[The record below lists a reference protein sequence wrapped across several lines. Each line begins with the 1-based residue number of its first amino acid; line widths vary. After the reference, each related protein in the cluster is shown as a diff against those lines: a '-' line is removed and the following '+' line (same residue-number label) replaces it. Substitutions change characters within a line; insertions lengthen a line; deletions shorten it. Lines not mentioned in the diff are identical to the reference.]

1 MNTIHHNIDT
11 IQVVSRVHDSR
22 RFVFPGLMVL
32 FRPQVR
38 RGVVDCEENPCV
50 RMPCGE
56 GGSCAVVRDQGFQC
70 RCKADFTG
78 ESDMMT

>member
-1 MNTIHHNIDT
+1 M
-11 IQVVSRVHDSR
+11 
-22 RFVFPGLMVL
+22 
-32 FRPQVR
+32 R

-70 RCKADFTG
+70 KCKDEFTG
-78 ESDMMT
+78 EEANIVNL